1 MIAFLGTG
9 LIGSGM
15 VERMLKGGA
24 AVTVWNRTDA
34 KARALEPLGAKV
46 AATPEDAV
54 RGASRVHISVS
65 DDVAVDGLLE
75 RIASGVDRHA
85 IVVDHST
92 TSPAG
97 TKARFARMAAQGVRF
112 AHAPVFMS
120 PQMTRDGAGVMLL
133 SAAAAEYD
141 ELRPEL
147 ERMTGELW
155 YVGDRPDLAA
165 AHKLFGNAMLFAISG
180 GLSDIMAMAKAIDV
194 PLTDTLTIFS
204 KWPVLGALQM
214 RGTKMATGDLSP
226 RFGLNMARKDMR
238 LMLETAGD
246 RPLTVLPAVA
256 KRMDETIAA
265 GLGDQD
271 LAAIVTPVLGGSTGW
286 KRVIG
291 RDV

>member
-1 MIAFLGTG
+1 
-9 LIGSGM
+9 
-15 VERMLKGGA
+15 MLKGGA
-24 AVTVWNRTDA
+24 AVTVWNRTES
-34 KARALEPLGAKV
+34 KARALEAFGASV

-54 RGASRVHISVS
+54 HGATRVHLSVS
-65 DDVAVDGLLE
+65 DDAAVDAILD
-75 RIASGVDRHA
+75 RIVPLVDRRA

-92 TSPAG
+92 TSPMG
-97 TKARFARMAAQGVRF
+97 TKARFAHLADKRVRF

-120 PQMTRDGAGVMLL
+120 PQMARDGAGVMLL

-147 ERMTGELW
+147 EKMTGELW

-204 KWPVLGALQM
+204 KWSVLGALQM

-226 RFGLNMARKDMR
+226 RFGLTMARKDMR
-238 LMLETAGD
+238 LMLETAGS
-246 RPLTVLPAVA
+246 RPLAVLPAVA
-256 KRMDETIAA
+256 KRMDETIDA

-271 LAAIVTPVLGGSTGW
+271 LAAIVTPVLSGTTGW